1 MPDPVPRSLRR
12 VLLGH
17 ELAFLV
23 LVAVTGAIGGAWA
36 YFWQQTS
43 AESLRLNAQHATAQ
57 DIRTLLFRQ
66 VQEAAIAR
74 LRDVPSAQRVYANY
88 YDDIQTHFNA
98 LRQRSAS
105 RAEDYAIQALQEAYS
120 QVQATLVEVLDDAYL
135 SNRLA
140 RGKLLDPGYAD
151 SLVHGFEHAF
161 ENLIG
166 LLSQALT
173 SQSARVHAWIRYA
186 PFIVPV
192 PLLIACALLLA
203 SRASLTRGF
212 VRPIQALLR
221 DTQRISAGELDI
233 RVPTE
238 GVAEILDLARGINQ
252 MAQDLA
258 SQREA
263 LVEAERQAALGALV
277 PVVAHNVRNPL
288 AGIRASAQLL
298 PHADSAVEVAEIG
311 HGIIESVDRLGR
323 WISALVSYLHPLQ
336 PQLSAQ
342 PAVRILEAVLE
353 MLKPRLAEKQLRVV
367 YGQWDSAAMVM
378 VDSDLM
384 EQALYGVFANALEAS
399 PVAAPLTLAVSRE
412 REGVVMSI
420 EDRAGGIPFLPRPS
434 DLTPGPTTKRF
445 GTGLG
450 IPIAFKVCKAHG
462 WTLAFQVIDNRG
474 TRVTITAPA
483 EELSA

>member
-1 MPDPVPRSLRR
+1 
-12 VLLGH
+12 
-17 ELAFLV
+17 
-23 LVAVTGAIGGAWA
+23 
-36 YFWQQTS
+36 
-43 AESLRLNAQHATAQ
+43 
-57 DIRTLLFRQ
+57 
-66 VQEAAIAR
+66 
-74 LRDVPSAQRVYANY
+74 
-88 YDDIQTHFNA
+88 
-98 LRQRSAS
+98 
-105 RAEDYAIQALQEAYS
+105 
-120 QVQATLVEVLDDAYL
+120 
-135 SNRLA
+135 
-140 RGKLLDPGYAD
+140 
-151 SLVHGFEHAF
+151 
-161 ENLIG
+161 
-166 LLSQALT
+166 
-173 SQSARVHAWIRYA
+173 
-186 PFIVPV
+186 
-192 PLLIACALLLA
+192 
-203 SRASLTRGF
+203 
-212 VRPIQALLR
+212 
-221 DTQRISAGELDI
+221 
-233 RVPTE
+233 
-238 GVAEILDLARGINQ
+238 

-298 PHADSAVEVAEIG
+298 PHADSAAEVAEIG

-342 PAVRILEAVLE
+342 PAVRLLEAVLD
-353 MLKPRLAEKQLRVV
+353 MLKPRLAEKQLQVV
-367 YGQWDSAAMVM
+367 YGQWDRAARVR

-384 EQALYGVFANALEAS
+384 EQALYGLFANALEAS
-399 PVAAPLTLAVSRE
+399 PVAAPLTLAVWRARE
-412 REGVVMSI
+412 EVVMSI

-462 WTLAFQVIDNRG
+462 WTLAFQVIDNSG

>member
-1 MPDPVPRSLRR
+1 MPDPVTRSLRR

-43 AESLRLNAQHATAQ
+43 AESLRLNAQHVTAQ

-173 SQSARVHAWIRYA
+173 SQSARA
-186 PFIVPV
+186 F
-192 PLLIACALLLA
+192 
-203 SRASLTRGF
+203 TRGF
-212 VRPIQALLR
+212 AMRHLLCPCR
-221 DTQRISAGELDI
+221 
-233 RVPTE
+233 
-238 GVAEILDLARGINQ
+238 
-252 MAQDLA
+252 
-258 SQREA
+258 
-263 LVEAERQAALGALV
+263 
-277 PVVAHNVRNPL
+277 
-288 AGIRASAQLL
+288 
-298 PHADSAVEVAEIG
+298 
-311 HGIIESVDRLGR
+311 
-323 WISALVSYLHPLQ
+323 
-336 PQLSAQ
+336 
-342 PAVRILEAVLE
+342 
-353 MLKPRLAEKQLRVV
+353 
-367 YGQWDSAAMVM
+367 
-378 VDSDLM
+378 
-384 EQALYGVFANALEAS
+384 
-399 PVAAPLTLAVSRE
+399 
-412 REGVVMSI
+412 
-420 EDRAGGIPFLPRPS
+420 
-434 DLTPGPTTKRF
+434 
-445 GTGLG
+445 
-450 IPIAFKVCKAHG
+450 C
-462 WTLAFQVIDNRG
+462 
-474 TRVTITAPA
+474 
-483 EELSA
+483 